1 MQWASRI
8 IRAESPR
15 VLALFRASVA
25 LVFLISHEPRDLAL
39 RAARS
44 PSVLVAPHGLGFLTA
59 TFPWSPWATDLLRT
73 TYYASAAFL
82 LVGLFTRASALALCL
97 SGYLVFATCQFTGAV
112 LHDMHV
118 LWFAALLAACPC
130 PSALS
135 LDAYFGN
142 STDPWWRRAL
152 GPREPEVQV
161 GLTLFF
167 ARTLLGLVYLFPGLH
182 KLHTS
187 GLAWALS
194 DNLQN
199 QMFIKWFEHG
209 VLPVVRI
216 DRYPLLL
223 KALGLGTLA
232 FEIGFVFLV
241 HVGRRTRIALALAGL
256 AFHLSIQVFLFIP
269 FSSLWLCYTALA
281 STNNGEPIA
290 FPKDLRAKLLPAR
303 PLLALGALLVG
314 LVFEQGARGRMQ
326 SFPFA
331 CYPTFEWMA
340 GAELPDLR
348 VVALGSNGQEREV
361 PVGKSAQG
369 GRTQESWGQAFS
381 LSGVYGTPFSEERVV
396 AYLREERKKEHVAQA
411 LEGARSVRI
420 ERAYYT
426 VAPER
431 WGSAPMRTVT
441 LAELPLRTP

>member
-1 MQWASRI
+1 ML
-8 IRAESPR
+8 RAESPR
-15 VLALFRASVA
+15 ILALFRASVA
-25 LVFLISHEPRDLAL
+25 LVFLISHEPADLAA

-44 PSVLVAPHGLGFLTA
+44 PAVLRAPEGLGYLVH
-59 TFPWSPWATDLLRT
+59 TFPWSPLATDLLRI

-97 SGYLVFATCQFTGAV
+97 SGYLVFATCQLSGAV

-135 LDAYFGN
+135 LDAFFE
-142 STDPWWRRAL
+142 STDARWWRRPL
-152 GPREPEVQV
+152 GPTEPHAQA

-209 VLPVVRI
+209 VLPPFRI
-216 DRYPLLL
+216 DHYPRLLQ
-223 KALGLGTLA
+223 ALGLGTLL
-232 FEIGFVFLV
+232 FELSNVFLV

-281 STNNGEPIA
+281 STRATKPVGLA
-290 FPKDLRAKLLPAR
+290 DLTPGR
-303 PLLALGALLVG
+303 PLLVLGTLFVA
-314 LVFEQGARGRMQ
+314 LVFAQGLRGRMQ

-331 CYPTFEWMA
+331 CYPTFEWRA
-340 GAELPDLR
+340 GNTLPDLR
-348 VVALGSNGQEREV
+348 VVAIDADGREREV
-361 PVGKSAQG
+361 PVGRNAQG
-369 GRTQESWGQAFS
+369 RRSQENWGQAFS
-381 LSGVYGTPFSEERVV
+381 LAGVYGTPFSAARVQE
-396 AYLREERKKEHVAQA
+396 YLRQERKQLHVARA
-411 LEGARSVRI
+411 LEGARRIRI
-420 ERAYYT
+420 ERADYA
-426 VAPER
+426 VAPEQR
-431 WGSAPMRTVT
+431 GAPPTRTVT
-441 LAELPLRTP
+441 LAELPLETP